1 MLSQIVMFTEND
13 TNEQTSE
20 VLHRV
25 TSYFKELAN
34 FVNETDVIIN
44 TTVSQSS
51 LRTNYLIIMPEL
63 FTGNF

>member
-1 MLSQIVMFTEND
+1 MLSQIIMFTEND
-13 TNEQTSE
+13 TNKQTSE

-51 LRTNYLIIMPEL
+51 SHTN
-63 FTGNF
+63 

>member
-1 MLSQIVMFTEND
+1 MLSQIIMLTEND
-13 TNEQTSE
+13 TEEQTSE

-44 TTVSQSS
+44 TTVSW
-51 LRTNYLIIMPEL
+51 NDIEYL
-63 FTGNF
+63 